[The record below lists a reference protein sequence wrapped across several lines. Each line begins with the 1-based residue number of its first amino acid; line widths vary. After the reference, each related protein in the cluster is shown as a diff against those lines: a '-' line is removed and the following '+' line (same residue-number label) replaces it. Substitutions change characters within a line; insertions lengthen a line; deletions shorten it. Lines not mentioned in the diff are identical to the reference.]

1 MNLIKLFIV
10 LLSLSSTVYAG
21 EARDVLDNFLKNTR
35 SIQTKFQQ
43 KLLDSKG
50 FLLQQSAGD
59 FILKRPGKFVW
70 DYVLPYPQKIVSNG
84 EKIWIYDS
92 ELEQVSVKKYEQV
105 LTGAPVM
112 LLDQYKNINE
122 DYLVQER
129 GQVVDQYWVT
139 LIPKNKTGD
148 FREIQVGLKNKLLK
162 TMKLIDSFDQVT
174 EIEFDHMQVNVS
186 LSDSLFKF
194 TAPQGTDVVGDF

>member
-1 MNLIKLFIV
+1 MQ
-10 LLSLSSTVYAG
+10 S
-21 EARDVLDNFLKNTR
+21 
-35 SIQTKFQQ
+35 KFQQ
-43 KLLDSKG
+43 KLLDHKG

-59 FILKRPGKFVW
+59 FYLKRPGRFVW

-92 ELEQVSVKKYEQV
+92 ELEQVTVKKYDQV

-122 DYLVQER
+122 DYQVQER
-129 GQVVDQYWVT
+129 GLVLDQYWVT
-139 LIPKNKTGD
+139 LIPKKASAD
-148 FREIQVGLKNKLLK
+148 FKEIRVGIKNRLLK

-174 EIEFDHMQVNVS
+174 EIEFDNMQVNLN
-186 LSDSLFKF
+186 LSNSLFKF
-194 TAPQGTDVVGDF
+194 TAPAGTDVVGDF